1 MERYDGKTKKDD
13 YIKYGLIAAAVILVV
28 VGLSLLTRHLKKTYQ
43 KEPDYT
49 VVIGSEEAF
58 GETVQEDLERMLAA
72 LVGDL
77 NGDGEALVE
86 LKVLRLTDYAQAK
99 LDQEAAEEAYFDA
112 LEAGAE
118 ASMTENFSG
127 LTMDDDFNQLLL
139 MMTTGQCDL
148 FILSDQPRGSFR
160 GAATTYCEAGYFLE
174 LPEEL
179 RDEDFSSRCD
189 ISQAP
194 FWKQLGY
201 EDISFYACVLDT
213 GDSQKENFAVKLI
226 PALKNANISIW

>member
-28 VGLSLLTRHLKKTYQ
+28 VGLNLLTGYLKKTYQ

-58 GETVQEDLERMLAA
+58 GETVQEDLEGMLAQ

-99 LDQEAAEEAYFDA
+99 MDQEAAEEAYFDA

-139 MMTTGQCDL
+139 LMTTGQCEL
-148 FILSDQPRGSFR
+148 YILSDQARGSFR

-179 RDEDFSSRCD
+179 QDETFSSRCD

-194 FWKQLGY
+194 FWQQLGY
-201 EDISFYACVLDT
+201 EDIPFYACVLDT
-213 GDSQKENFAVKLI
+213 EDSERERFAVELIEKLKETY
-226 PALKNANISIW
+226 LTMW